1 MVGMIVVMVYHHH
14 VVKVMNVIH
23 QFMKDPL
30 KSILNG
36 QKLIQPNI
44 FHNHMTNKNQLLKLK
59 LMKPTCPTLPNILM
73 DSGINSDSDHLS
85 EWLLIKRDL
94 MTTVLLVL
102 PNIILIVIMT
112 TWETEP
118 YPYSSKLGI
127 LLINQPIILVLMISE
142 DNLPT
147 NVNKLNSHILT

>member
-1 MVGMIVVMVYHHH
+1 
-14 VVKVMNVIH
+14 
-23 QFMKDPL
+23 
-30 KSILNG
+30 
-36 QKLIQPNI
+36 
-44 FHNHMTNKNQLLKLK
+44 
-59 LMKPTCPTLPNILM
+59 M

-85 EWLLIKRDL
+85 EWLVIKRDL

-147 NVNKLNSHILT
+147 NVKIFHSNILTSMVIGSMSILVTLLLKTKFTLLSKVKIPSKLLPSQKLLIILHLLNLPSP